1 MPRKSSKKAMAAFDA
16 ETSPEYDPMAK
27 RRPWSADEDEHLK
40 QLVGEHGIKSWAAIA
55 TRLRD
60 RNGKQC
66 RERWRNHLRPQLFKG
81 EWTPEEDQEI
91 WDRVQEMG
99 TKWAQIS
106 EQYMPSRTDNDIKNR
121 WNSIIRKAHAP
132 GGREWEVAENEMR
145 ALFLGSASR
154 TQSRKNLGGNDRRRP
169 RASGDAKKT
178 SKLPKPSPESP
189 SPPAPG
195 RKLFDSPLGVGTD
208 GEKVHTPGSSRSQL
222 ANAVEVQLVTTEDVH
237 DVLLE
242 GEISAETFDVEAFLP
257 ESYAAGTLSALS
269 SPVSATNRAAPP
281 SPTHMPQLLRFR
293 ADERM
298 WRAVHAVQAP
308 RHHVVRR
315 GPGVP
320 VSDCL
325 GPANVRLTRA
335 GTLRS
340 ERVVKSRRTVG
351 GPLDHDP
358 NILVSGIGHCSMH
371 LENCPKPCCFKLRA
385 DAGEVIR
392 KTVVRWPSTALP

>member
-1 MPRKSSKKAMAAFDA
+1 MAIAVVDHD
-16 ETSPEYDPMAK
+16 SPDYDPTAK
-27 RRPWSADEDEHLK
+27 RRPWSTDEDEHLK

-121 WNSIIRKAHAP
+121 WNSIIRKSHAP
-132 GGREWEVAENEMR
+132 GGREWDAAENETR

-154 TQSRKNLGGNDRRRP
+154 TQSRKNPGGNDRRRP
-169 RASGDAKKT
+169 RPSGGDTKK
-178 SKLPKPSPESP
+178 SKLPKPSAEPESP

-195 RKLFDSPLGVGTD
+195 RKLFDSPLGVGDD
-208 GEKVHTPGSSRSQL
+208 GEEEPLHTPGPSRSEL
-222 ANAVEVQLVTTEDVH
+222 AEAVEVQLVSTEDVR

-257 ESYAAGTLSALS
+257 DNYAAGSISALS
-269 SPVSATNRAAPP
+269 SPVRDAARRPP
-281 SPTHMPQLLRFR
+281 HGHAH
-293 ADERM
+293 AD
-298 WRAVHAVQAP
+298 A
-308 RHHVVRR
+308 
-315 GPGVP
+315 
-320 VSDCL
+320 D
-325 GPANVRLTRA
+325 A
-335 GTLRS
+335 G
-340 ERVVKSRRTVG
+340 
-351 GPLDHDP
+351 
-358 NILVSGIGHCSMH
+358 
-371 LENCPKPCCFKLRA
+371 PKPCAAPRSAPGLYARA
-385 DAGEVIR
+385 
-392 KTVVRWPSTALP
+392 

>member
-1 MPRKSSKKAMAAFDA
+1 MAAFDA

-99 TKWAQIS
+99 TKWAKIS

-195 RKLFDSPLGVGTD
+195 RKLFDSPLGVSTD
-208 GEKVHTPGSSRSQL
+208 CDTVHTPGSSRSQL

-269 SPVSATNRAAPP
+269 SPVSAANHLATISKPHVP
-281 SPTHMPQLLRFR
+281 SVLSAFSHR
-293 ADERM
+293 
-298 WRAVHAVQAP
+298 
-308 RHHVVRR
+308 
-315 GPGVP
+315 
-320 VSDCL
+320 
-325 GPANVRLTRA
+325 
-335 GTLRS
+335 
-340 ERVVKSRRTVG
+340 
-351 GPLDHDP
+351 
-358 NILVSGIGHCSMH
+358 
-371 LENCPKPCCFKLRA
+371 
-385 DAGEVIR
+385 
-392 KTVVRWPSTALP
+392 

>member
-1 MPRKSSKKAMAAFDA
+1 MAAFDA

-40 QLVGEHGIKSWAAIA
+40 QLVGEQLVGDAGIKSWAAIA

-91 WDRVQEMG
+91 HQ
-99 TKWAQIS
+99 T
-106 EQYMPSRTDNDIKNR
+106 R
-121 WNSIIRKAHAP
+121 WNSIIQKARAP

-145 ALFLGSASR
+145 ALFIGSASR
-154 TQSRKNLGGNDRRRP
+154 TQRKNVGGNNRRRP

-257 ESYAAGTLSALS
+257 ESYATGTLSALS
-269 SPVSATNRAAPP
+269 SPVSAANRRTTISKPHAPVCVFAQMNACGAQFTP
-281 SPTHMPQLLRFR
+281 SR
-293 ADERM
+293 
-298 WRAVHAVQAP
+298 
-308 RHHVVRR
+308 RR
-315 GPGVP
+315 GITWYDADLESLSP
-320 VSDCL
+320 
-325 GPANVRLTRA
+325 
-335 GTLRS
+335 
-340 ERVVKSRRTVG
+340 
-351 GPLDHDP
+351 
-358 NILVSGIGHCSMH
+358 IVSGLQM
-371 LENCPKPCCFKLRA
+371 
-385 DAGEVIR
+385 
-392 KTVVRWPSTALP
+392 

>member
-1 MPRKSSKKAMAAFDA
+1 VAFDA
-16 ETSPEYDPMAK
+16 EMSPEYDPTAK

-132 GGREWEVAENEMR
+132 GGREWEAAENEMR

-154 TQSRKNLGGNDRRRP
+154 TQSRKNLGGIDRRRP

-208 GEKVHTPGSSRSQL
+208 DEEVHTPDPSRSQL

-269 SPVSATNRAAPP
+269 SPMNASGVQFTP
-281 SPTHMPQLLRFR
+281 SR
-293 ADERM
+293 
-298 WRAVHAVQAP
+298 
-308 RHHVVRR
+308 RR
-315 GPGVP
+315 GITWYDADLESLSP
-320 VSDCL
+320 
-325 GPANVRLTRA
+325 
-335 GTLRS
+335 
-340 ERVVKSRRTVG
+340 
-351 GPLDHDP
+351 
-358 NILVSGIGHCSMH
+358 IVSGLQM
-371 LENCPKPCCFKLRA
+371 
-385 DAGEVIR
+385 
-392 KTVVRWPSTALP
+392 

>member
-1 MPRKSSKKAMAAFDA
+1 MAAFDA

-40 QLVGEHGIKSWAAIA
+40 QLVGEQLVGDAGIKSWAAIA

-242 GEISAETFDVEAFLP
+242 GEISAETFDVEALLP

-320 VSDCL
+320 VSDRL
-325 GPANVRLTRA
+325 GPANVRLTRGRA
-335 GTLRS
+335 LLSFCS
-340 ERVVKSRRTVG
+340 EW
-351 GPLDHDP
+351 
-358 NILVSGIGHCSMH
+358 
-371 LENCPKPCCFKLRA
+371 A
-385 DAGEVIR
+385 
-392 KTVVRWPSTALP
+392 VR